1 MALTVKHNTLTTE
14 SGSTPPI
21 GAVQWDEAH
30 EINGTVSL
38 ATEVAGT
45 LPIANGG
52 TNATTVADARTSL
65 GLATV
70 AATGAYAD
78 LTGLPTLATGD
89 VVGPSSATDN
99 ALARYDLTTGKL
111 LQNSLVTVS
120 DTGVITAPAVGSV
133 IPFYFANQAAFPS
146 ASTYHGAVAHSHSD
160 GKMFFAH
167 GGVWNALAND
177 SQLFSGAY
185 ADLTGKPTIPTVVSA
200 FTNDSGYLSTV
211 SLTTNVT
218 GSLPVANGGTG
229 ATTAGA
235 ALTALGAYAAT
246 NPSGYISANQ
256 TITMSGDIAGSG
268 TTAITATLANT
279 AVSAGSYTSANITV
293 DAKGRITAA
302 ANGFSG
308 AGLMPVSA
316 INALG
321 NRTGSVSINV
331 AAHDTFSL
339 TLTGNVTISAFTSL
353 PSNPYAFNI
362 ITTQDAT
369 GGRSIT
375 WPAGSKYAGG
385 VVPPITTAANAVDI
399 WSVYTFNSGTTYIVS
414 LAVKDA
420 K

>member
-30 EINGTVSL
+30 EIIGTVSL

-99 ALARYDLTTGKL
+99 ALARYDLTTGKI

-160 GKMFFAH
+160 GKIYFAH
-167 GGVWNALAND
+167 GGVWNALANA

-200 FTNDSGYLSTV
+200 FTNDSGYTSNVGTV
-211 SLTTNVT
+211 
-218 GSLPVANGGTG
+218 
-229 ATTAGA
+229 
-235 ALTALGAYAAT
+235 
-246 NPSGYISANQ
+246 
-256 TITMSGDIAGSG
+256 
-268 TTAITATLANT
+268 
-279 AVSAGSYTSANITV
+279 TSV
-293 DAKGRITAA
+293 
-302 ANGFSG
+302 SG
-308 AGLMPVSA
+308 AGTVS
-316 INALG
+316 G
-321 NRTGSVSINV
+321 
-331 AAHDTFSL
+331 L
-339 TLTGNVTISAFTSL
+339 TLTGSVTTSGALTLGGTLALTSGDVTTALGFT
-353 PSNPYAFNI
+353 PSNDSNQDWGL
-362 ITTQDAT
+362 ITGSLDSYDDF
-369 GGRSIT
+369 GGLI
-375 WPAGSKYAGG
+375 
-385 VVPPITTAANAVDI
+385 
-399 WSVYTFNSGTTYIVS
+399 
-414 LAVKDA
+414 
-420 K
+420 